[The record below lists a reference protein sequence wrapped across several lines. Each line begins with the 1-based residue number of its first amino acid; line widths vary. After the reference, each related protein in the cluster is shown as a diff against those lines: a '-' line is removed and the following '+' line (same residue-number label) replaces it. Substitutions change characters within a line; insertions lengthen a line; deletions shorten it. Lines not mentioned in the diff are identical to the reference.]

1 MEDREKREDAGERN
15 EKMQE
20 RKTRRCR
27 REEKKCRREK
37 KRCSK
42 KQKNIPFRVQYKLF
56 FLYLHPKGYNY
67 FKRLPLKKFTAMDM
81 SLSSFVKERRKQLNL
96 TQTDLAEKSGVG
108 LRFVRELEQ
117 GKQTLRMDKIN
128 QVLAL
133 FGHEVGAVP
142 AASLRQ

>member
-1 MEDREKREDAGERN
+1 MQERGKKMQERGEKMQERGEKIQERG

-20 RKTRRCR
+20 RK
-27 REEKKCRREK
+27 EEVQQKT
-37 KRCSK
+37 
-42 KQKNIPFRVQYKLF
+42 KNIPFRVQYKLF

>member
-1 MEDREKREDAGERN
+1 MQERG

-20 RKTRRCR
+20 RK
-27 REEKKCRREK
+27 EEVQ
-37 KRCSK
+37 
-42 KQKNIPFRVQYKLF
+42 QKNKKIIPFRVQYKLF

>member
-1 MEDREKREDAGERN
+1 MKTERN
-15 EKMQE
+15 EKMQ
-20 RKTRRCR
+20 K
-27 REEKKCRREK
+27 RETKRCRREK
-37 KRCSK
+37 KKCSK
-42 KQKNIPFRVQYKLF
+42 KNKKNIPFRVQYKLF